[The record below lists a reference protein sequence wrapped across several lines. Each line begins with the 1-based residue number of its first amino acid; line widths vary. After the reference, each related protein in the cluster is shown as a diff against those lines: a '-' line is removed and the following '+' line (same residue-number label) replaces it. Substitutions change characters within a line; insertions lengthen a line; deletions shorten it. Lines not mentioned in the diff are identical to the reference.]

1 MNFPNKA
8 CQTKGLP
15 LLATLLACIAIA
27 GCAISPFGNELTKN
41 TASQSTG
48 APMPIEATYTQTVPA
63 SAAAPAP
70 AVAQPQVAVTAPAGT
85 GATDGASAGS
95 NGTLLSPEEKEK
107 VIAEL
112 EALAKKQG
120 AELSAERAKAE
131 AACDNLSAD
140 ELRKKMLQG
149 DC

>member
-1 MNFPNKA
+1 MKFLNKA
-8 CQTKGLP
+8 RQTKGL
-15 LLATLLACIAIA
+15 AVFAVALACFGVG
-27 GCAISPFGNELTKN
+27 GCAMSPFGHELTEN

-48 APMPIEATYTQTVPA
+48 APMPIEATYTQTVVTPA
-63 SAAAPAP
+63 ATPAP
-70 AVAQPQVAVTAPAGT
+70 MPAPRTVSTPAVTASTTAAPPT
-85 GATDGASAGS
+85 SS
-95 NGTLLSPEEKEK
+95 SSSTLLSPEEKEK